1 MGFYFRELPNIQYSA
16 SFKNK
21 RNIDEFSLAKNL
33 FRRPVLRDDISNSV
47 TAFTQYEIR
56 DNERPDQISRKF
68 YGTPD
73 NEWIILLVNNIV
85 DVNSEWP
92 LDNDSLYKYMLDK
105 YGSEEELSKIHHY
118 ETKEYRD
125 EYDRLV
131 IKEGIQIDPPKSQVI
146 ETNTSTN
153 SYRINEF
160 PSSKGNT
167 VISINMNQRMK
178 VFGRDVTAYYNITDI
193 QTNISKL
200 KVRNPDGESETD
212 VNILNSLA
220 AWPSGWGGTLSV
232 DLRSGEEFTIVIED
246 IILDNKVEVPERLF
260 EITGSLDANG
270 VVQPTFNF
278 TNEIPV

>member
-85 DVNSEWP
+85 DVNNEWP

-200 KVRNPDGESETD
+200 KVRSPDGESDTD

-220 AWPSGWGGTLSV
+220 TWPSGWGGSLSV

-278 TNEIPV
+278 TNET

>member
-1 MGFYFRELPNIQYSA
+1 MGFYFRELPNIQYSS

-73 NEWIILLVNNIV
+73 NEWIILLVNNII

-92 LDNDSLYKYMLDK
+92 LDNESLYKYMLDK

-125 EYDRLV
+125 EHDRLV
-131 IKEGIQIDPPKSQVI
+131 IKEGIQIDPPKSQII

-167 VISINMNQRMK
+167 VISINMNQRMA
-178 VFGRDVTAYYNITDI
+178 VFGRDVTAFYNITDI

-200 KVRNPDGESETD
+200 KVRNPDGEGDTD
-212 VNILNSLA
+212 VNVLNSLA
-220 AWPSGWGGTLSV
+220 NWPSGWGGTLSV
-232 DLRSGEEFTIVIED
+232 GLRSGDEVKVVIED
-246 IILDNKVEVPERLF
+246 VILDNKVEVPERLF

-278 TNEIPV
+278 TNEIPA